1 MVKSL
6 VIDCQVE
13 KLKDVRMFVDNILKK
28 NSVSDELRNLLVL
41 AVDEVCANVI
51 IHSQRLDSSQNLE
64 VKVCYQTGNFVVE
77 IRDSGMPFD
86 PASISEPSLSSIISE
101 KRKGGLG
108 LMLVRRIMDSIE
120 TLREND
126 TTIYR
131 LVKKI

>member
-13 KLKDVRMFVDNILKK
+13 KLKDIRKFIDNILKGY
-28 NSVSDELRNLLVL
+28 SVSDELRNLLVL

-51 IHSQRLDSSQNLE
+51 IHSQRLDPSKHLE
-64 VKVCYQTGNFVVE
+64 IKVYYQVGTFVVE
-77 IRDSGMPFD
+77 VCDSGLPFD

-120 TLREND
+120 TFREND